1 MRRMTGTIILV
12 QEGRFRLRTPDG
24 RSELF
29 LLAPGAPVEPQDL
42 PKLARRGTRLTVH
55 YSTAPGR
62 MAGLAH
68 DLVEARRGA

>member
-1 MRRMTGTIILV
+1 MRRMTGTIIVV

-29 LLAPGAPVEPQDL
+29 ILAHDAPVEPQDL
-42 PKLARRGTRLTVH
+42 PSLVHAGMRLTVH

-62 MAGLAH
+62 IAGLAH
-68 DLVEARRGA
+68 DLVEAKRGA